1 MYINPDELDEELAL
15 EKLSLK
21 RANSKKPKRRK
32 NEHSTSKRKDRAR
45 TKRRDE
51 ISIGC
56 SRGRRKRFLSAFG
69 ARPSMAGGRG
79 ISPSTHTQKGK
90 TGQQF
95 HRPKRRLD

>member
-21 RANSKKPKRRK
+21 RANPKRRK
-32 NEHSTSKRKDRAR
+32 NEYSVSKRKDRAR
-45 TKRRDE
+45 EKRRDE

-69 ARPSMAGGRG
+69 ARSSVARNGGVR
-79 ISPSTHTQKGK
+79 PPFRTQKSR
-90 TGQQF
+90 TGQ
-95 HRPKRRLD
+95 